1 MVETLTKTAGK
12 TTNRA
17 PLGRYYANWGLMR
30 MHTDPRSE
38 ANLVGHF
45 VDEMARDTSGSSN
58 GLAGRL
64 GTSNCWSELFRRPL
78 LLAWRCCCV
87 TAAVLPDL

>member
-1 MVETLTKTAGK
+1 
-12 TTNRA
+12 
-17 PLGRYYANWGLMR
+17 MR
-30 MHTDPRSE
+30 MHRDPKSG
-38 ANLVGHF
+38 ADLVGHF
-45 VDEMARDTSGSSN
+45 VDEMTRDTPRSTN